1 MQHLEVSCAVRPIL
15 WPLGVKWL
23 KFVVVVIVVMVAAA
37 AAAAV
42 VVVVLSAVAAAGFS
56 GSIYMVC
63 SRRRELFACRYMWFW

>member
-37 AAAAV
+37 AV
-42 VVVVLSAVAAAGFS
+42 VVVVLSAVVAAARFS
-56 GSIYMVC
+56 GSIFMVC
-63 SRRRELFACRYMWFW
+63 SRRCELFACRCMWFW